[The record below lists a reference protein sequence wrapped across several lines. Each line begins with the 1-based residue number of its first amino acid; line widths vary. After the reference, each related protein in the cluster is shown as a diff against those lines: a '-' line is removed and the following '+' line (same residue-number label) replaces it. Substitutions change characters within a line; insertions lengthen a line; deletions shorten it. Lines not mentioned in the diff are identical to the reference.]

1 MTQLNNGKTIK
12 IKIGKVNQP
21 VVERITGEDFL
32 KTAVFGEQYRQ
43 MLSMLNRYVK
53 YREHKT
59 SYSTFCPNNVFTFV
73 GERGVG

>member
-53 YREHKT
+53 Y
-59 SYSTFCPNNVFTFV
+59 
-73 GERGVG
+73 